1 MFKKTLIK
9 WNIQNHEILTYFFI
23 NISTLVFKVFPEA
36 NRAGLIGDSFNLA
49 RYGRERQRQRDRESK
64 QLLFSM
70 RKCLATRSVFHNN
83 IFRAKLL
90 HYDVAL
96 NMTTYLKHERGYAP
110 WTAFMDS
117 VEYIR
122 SSISKSGAYVLMQV
136 CL

>member
-1 MFKKTLIK
+1 MYIDP
-9 WNIQNHEILTYFFI
+9 FI
-23 NISTLVFKVFPEA
+23 FQVFPEA

-49 RYGRERQRQRDRESK
+49 RFYRERESPIFFK
-64 QLLFSM
+64 FNNHSIFSM
-70 RKCLATRSVFHNN
+70 CKCQTTRLNVLHNN

-96 NMTTYLKHERGYAP
+96 NMTTYLKYERGYAP

-136 CL
+136 C